1 MTGNEPRLSSNK
13 KGSFAIV
20 KAEYA
25 TNTKWSGNS
34 CFHGVQREYEG
45 SSGVRQRFL

>member
-1 MTGNEPRLSSNK
+1 MTGNEQKLSGNK
-13 KGSFAIV
+13 RGSFV

-25 TNTKWSGNS
+25 TDTKCSGNS
-34 CFHGVQREYEG
+34 CFHAVQREYEG